1 MSRRR
6 VLSLISLWLFILL
19 APSLAAARHAPV
31 PTDGVVSIELDRRS
45 HPALTEAWDAVQ
57 RGDWA
62 DSRLLGIKGLSGA
75 KLLHTEADWVLLAM
89 PREQADRLAAQGVR
103 VSPPR
108 PRPPVSARTA
118 IVQQE
123 LDARSLTPLQSLA
136 DAVNV
141 DRMMGHL
148 DALSTQLQTRSYN
161 TTQMQTATQYV
172 YDRFVEYGLTDVHFD
187 TFTYNGYTI
196 RNVVGVKTG
205 ATYPTRLY
213 MVCGHLD
220 STSPQSDTLAPGAE
234 DNCSGSVGVL
244 EAARLLGHA
253 RTDATIYFVCFT
265 AEEQGLIGSEH
276 LATIADQQNWDLR
289 GVLNMDMIGYDRAGA
304 PDLWV
309 EGFYGNSGS
318 VALMDALETVA
329 NTYTDMSVY
338 RYPQDGWGSDHESFN
353 GHGFPAILAIDYDW
367 DNYSCYHQTC
377 DVVANIVPTQL
388 RRMCV
393 AVTVTGA
400 QLAGLQATLGSI
412 QGIANKT
419 DAADDSGVTIK
430 LLGTG
435 YPAVVSGAGGAFLLP
450 DLMAGDYTL
459 QASATGYVTST
470 VPVTVTEGHVTNVN
484 VNLEPIQAAEVRGVV
499 SLQGGGAPT
508 GAMVFAEGQQPVAIA
523 GLTGSYDLRPIIP
536 GTVVLSANY
545 SGRMPSIRL
554 IDVPSGQTLTGIDFV
569 MKTAWTFEDVDEGM
583 TANAGWQWGS
593 DSVVGAH
600 SGTKVWGTV
609 LNANYSNCADY
620 RLDMP
625 PLDLRFYS
633 GARLH
638 YWQWYKTEATY
649 DGGNIQ
655 VSTDQGTTWTRVAPI
670 SGYTDNL
677 RGSCNV
683 LAGQPGF
690 GGTRATWSE
699 VIVDLSAYAGRSIRV
714 RFWFGSDGGTRD
726 RGWYIDDI
734 SLEGTLLPS
743 DVTEQDGGPTRP
755 SLSDLTVSP
764 NPFHDAAA
772 IRFRATAAGPAWI
785 TVFDATGRRVRSL
798 KENQPIGPGDVVLS
812 WDGTDESGRR
822 VTAGVYWVR
831 VFADGRT
838 LVRPVTLLK

>member
-1 MSRRR
+1 MTRLAGRTP
-6 VLSLISLWLFILL
+6 ILL
-19 APSLAAARHAPV
+19 LCCMLLLGSVASARHV
-31 PTDGVVSIELDRRS
+31 PSPMDGTVTIELDRRS
-45 HPALTEAWDAVQ
+45 HPALTTAWDAVQ

-62 DSRLLGIKGLSGA
+62 DARLQGVDGLKGA
-75 KLLHTEADWVLLAM
+75 KLLHAESDWVLLSI
-89 PREQADRLAAQGVR
+89 PKEQADRLAAQGVR
-103 VSPPR
+103 VSRPR
-108 PRPPVSARTA
+108 PRPAVSARAA
-118 IVQQE
+118 ISQQE
-123 LDARSLTPLQSLA
+123 FDARSLTPLQSLA

-196 RNVVGVKTG
+196 RNVIGVRTG
-205 ATYPTRLY
+205 VTYPTRSY
-213 MVCGHLD
+213 MICGHLD
-220 STSPQSDTLAPGAE
+220 STSPQSETLAPGAE

-304 PDLWV
+304 PDLWI

-318 VALMDALETVA
+318 IALMDALETVA
-329 NTYTDMSVY
+329 NTYTDLSVY

-400 QLAGLQATLGSI
+400 QLAGLQATLGSV

-419 DAADDSGVTIK
+419 DATDDSGVTIQ
-430 LLGTG
+430 LVGTA
-435 YPAVVSGAGGAFLLP
+435 YPAVVSGTSGAFTMP
-450 DLMAGDYTL
+450 DLLAGDYTL
-459 QASATGYVTST
+459 QASAIGYVTAT

-484 VNLEPIQAAEVRGVV
+484 VNLEPLQAAEIQGIV

-523 GLTGSYDLRPIIP
+523 GLTGAYDLRPIIP

-545 SGRMPSIRL
+545 AGRMPSIRTMS
-554 IDVPSGQTLTGIDFV
+554 VASGQNLTGVDFT

-625 PLDLRFYS
+625 PLDLRFYT

-655 VSTDQGTTWTRVAPI
+655 VSTDQGASWTRVSPVG
-670 SGYTDNL
+670 GYTDNL

-683 LAGQPGF
+683 LASQPGF

-743 DVTEQDGGPTRP
+743 AVSEQGGGSVKP
-755 SLSDLTVSP
+755 SLGDLRVSP
-764 NPFHDAAA
+764 NPFRDRAA
-772 IRFRATAAGPAWI
+772 IRFRAAEAGPAWI

-798 KENQPIGPGDVVLS
+798 LDNQPIGSGEVVVA

-822 VTAGVYWVR
+822 AAAGAYWVR
-831 VFADGRT
+831 VFTGGRT
-838 LVRPVTLLK
+838 QVAPVTRVR